1 MKRPQ
6 RGITFIGL
14 LMVAVVVAVL
24 AVVGAQVAP
33 TVIEYQAIQK
43 AVNRAAEGTT
53 VAEVRSLYDK
63 TAQIDDISSMK
74 SRDLVISKEND
85 RVVVEFAY
93 EREIHLAGPAYLVLK
108 YAGRSK

>member
-1 MKRPQ
+1 MKRQQ

-14 LMVAVVVAVL
+14 LVVAALVGV
-24 AVVGAQVAP
+24 AMVVGAQVAP

-53 VAEVRSLYDK
+53 VAEVRGLYDK
-63 TAQIDDISSMK
+63 TAQIDDISSVK

-85 RVVVEFAY
+85 RVVVEFSY

>member
-1 MKRPQ
+1 MKHQ
-6 RGITFIGL
+6 QHGITFLGL
-14 LMVAVVVAVL
+14 LVVGVVVGLL
-24 AVVGAQVAP
+24 AVVAAQVAP

-53 VAEVRSLYDK
+53 VAEVRGLYDK
-63 TAQIDDISSMK
+63 TAQIDDISSVK